1 MWSHEI
7 EFQQPQRTIRTS
19 VKVLVSVLAIVAV
32 NGTVIV
38 VVLPALFSIPR
49 QTVDS
54 TNLVSWR

>member
-38 VVLPALFSIPR
+38 VILPALFSIPR
-49 QTVDS
+49 QTIDR